1 VTQACALNASSSNET
16 LSASVLRGTEED
28 GAALTPLSP
37 PEEEEDEE
45 EEELL
50 SVPFPPSPVELE
62 DNTGSAHALPDVHPT
77 AHAKGKAVDPED
89 CAVV

>member
-1 VTQACALNASSSNET
+1 
-16 LSASVLRGTEED
+16 VLRGTEED
-28 GAALTPLSP
+28 DAALTPLSP
-37 PEEEEDEE
+37 PEEEEDE

-62 DNTGSAHALPDVHPT
+62 DTTGSAHALPDDHPT
-77 AHAKGKAVDPED
+77 AHAKGNAVAPED